1 MKRLVIYFFLIYL
14 FAWKIVGW
22 SNLANAAT
30 LTTQAKNILTTEL
43 HNHKITKQ
51 FQIDEIRCLAEN
63 IYFEARA
70 ESEVGKAAVGNTTKT
85 RVLHTNWPNTYCEVV
100 KQGPVRESWKTR
112 GKDVKDEDRVYWPIK
127 HRCQFSWYCD
137 GKKDVIWANYEKTGQ
152 TIEGNARAWR
162 DSVELAI
169 YITGFGKLTID
180 DNTHGALYYYN
191 HNLVYPHWADAM
203 ILIGVEGN
211 HTFMKEGK
219 L

>member
-43 HNHKITKQ
+43 HNHNITDQFKIN
-51 FQIDEIRCLAEN
+51 EVVCLAEN

-70 ESEVGKAAVGNTTKT
+70 ESEVGKAAVGNTTKN

-211 HTFMKEGK
+211 HTFMKEPI
-219 L
+219 